1 MFTGKLDDKG
11 RLKLPVNFQE
21 FLKSFGEQK
30 LYVTS
35 LDRRLAQLYPMSV
48 WLENEKLLED
58 EQEHSE
64 EADRIKFT
72 ANDMGADA
80 EMDGQGRILFNT
92 QLRRELDLE
101 GQDVHLLAHG
111 GRVEVIP
118 ETIYQELRRKEQN
131 PAADLTVMRKR
142 GLK

>member
-21 FLKSFGEQK
+21 FLKGFGEQK
-30 LYVTS
+30 LFVTS

-48 WLENEKLLED
+48 WLENEKLLEE

-64 EADRIKFT
+64 EAGRIKFT
-72 ANDMGADA
+72 ANDMGADV
-80 EMDGQGRILFNT
+80 EMDGQGRVLFNT

-118 ETIYQELRRKEQN
+118 EAIYQELRRKEQN
-131 PAADLTVMRKR
+131 PTADLTVMRKR

>member
-30 LYVTS
+30 LFVTS

-48 WLENEKLLED
+48 WLENEKLLEA
-58 EQEHSE
+58 EQEHSD
-64 EADRIKFT
+64 EAARIKFT
-72 ANDMGADA
+72 ANDMGADV

-111 GRVEVIP
+111 GRVEVIS
-118 ETIYQELRRKEQN
+118 EAIYQELRRQQQN